1 MIFNTNFWVKLRDVA
16 TIQKLCV
23 IFMQLLKTYNDSFS
37 LEIDRPKEKVIS
49 ALQVYV
55 DKSKR
60 NVFVDKLFYGEQYNL
75 TNDSFKITRKQ
86 AFFDPFR
93 GVGQINIR
101 LFSVNE
107 TNKTKVVFQTTP
119 FQQDYKYG
127 FIFLLFFLIV
137 WTIASFFIST
147 NFYTI
152 TIVLLGWTVI
162 PLTLHFWLKWNKTK
176 LRNYSYSLL
185 QKLVD

>member
-75 TNDSFKITRKQ
+75 TNDSFKITRML
-86 AFFDPFR
+86 A
-93 GVGQINIR
+93 
-101 LFSVNE
+101 
-107 TNKTKVVFQTTP
+107 
-119 FQQDYKYG
+119 
-127 FIFLLFFLIV
+127 FLLF
-137 WTIASFFIST
+137 
-147 NFYTI
+147 
-152 TIVLLGWTVI
+152 
-162 PLTLHFWLKWNKTK
+162 
-176 LRNYSYSLL
+176 
-185 QKLVD
+185 